1 MFNVAYRRIINPD
14 LPEPVRF
21 LALLWAIESYCWLTA
36 QKFEATYIRI
46 GESIGFDWLQ
56 KPSDSQLVEAANLLR
71 SERRAFLT
79 KLETFTLQRRIS
91 TNAKGHNNS
100 SANFVKFVELY
111 FPDWSV
117 NIYDIESFGRTFMTV
132 VQSEIRAG
140 AYYDSV
146 VLMQL
151 QKALAES
158 AGGGRCR
165 GGDGHPANLELL
177 EASGDLLHRQKRQRQ
192 SG

>member
-71 SERRAFLT
+71 SERSAFLT
-79 KLETFTLQRRIS
+79 KLETFTMQRR
-91 TNAKGHNNS
+91 TEKAKGQR
-100 SANFVKFVELY
+100 KLRKLQIEELY
-111 FPDWSV
+111 FPDWFLTST
-117 NIYDIESFGRTFMTV
+117 IERRLG
-132 VQSEIRAG
+132 EH
-140 AYYDSV
+140 
-146 VLMQL
+146 L
-151 QKALAES
+151 
-158 AGGGRCR
+158 
-165 GGDGHPANLELL
+165 
-177 EASGDLLHRQKRQRQ
+177 
-192 SG
+192 